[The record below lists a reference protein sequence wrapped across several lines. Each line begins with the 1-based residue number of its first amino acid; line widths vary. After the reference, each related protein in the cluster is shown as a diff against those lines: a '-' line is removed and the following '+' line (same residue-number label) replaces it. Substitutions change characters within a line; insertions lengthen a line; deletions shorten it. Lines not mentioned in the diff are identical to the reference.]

1 MENIKHKHREGVQL
15 FVNKELELEVRTVEI
30 NGEGWLVGK
39 DVAEVLGY
47 SNSSDALKTHVDEE
61 DKKKIAFSDYPQF
74 GNKGA
79 ILINESGLYSLVLSS
94 KLPGAKKIKRWITSE
109 VLPSIRKHG
118 MYATDELLDNP
129 DLLIAAATKLK
140 EERAARLEA
149 EKKVENLTLINAQ
162 QNQRIGELQPKATYY
177 DLILQNNSLLAISA
191 IAKDYGMSGQ
201 SLNKKLHELEVQYRL
216 GEQWLLYAKYHGKG
230 YTFSKTQN
238 YSRNDGSQGSKL
250 HTYWTQKGRLFIY
263 DLLKQNDILPLIER
277 EESEV
282 I

>member
-1 MENIKHKHREGVQL
+1 MGSIKHKHKEGVQL
-15 FVNKELELEVRTVEI
+15 FVNKELELEVRAVEI

-47 SNSSDALKTHVDEE
+47 SNSRDALSNHVDDE
-61 DKKKIAFSDYPQF
+61 DKASV
-74 GNKGA
+74 A
-79 ILINESGLYSLVLSS
+79 IYDGRQNRNMTIINESGLYSLVLSS
-94 KLPGAKKIKRWITSE
+94 KLPGAKKFKRWVTSD

-149 EKKVENLTLINAQ
+149 EKKVKSLTLINAQ
-162 QNQRIGELQPKATYY
+162 QNQMIGELQPKATYY
-177 DLILQNNSLLAISA
+177 DLILQNNSLLAISV
-191 IAKDYGMSGQ
+191 IAKDYGMSGT
-201 SLNKKLHELEVQYRL
+201 SLNKKLHEFGVQYKL
-216 GEQWLLYAKYHGKG
+216 GEQWLLYAKYHDKG
-230 YTFSKTQN
+230 YTSSKTQN
-238 YSRNDGSQGSKL
+238 YSRPDGSQGSKL

-263 DLLKQNDILPLIER
+263 ELLKQNDILPLIER
-277 EESEV
+277 VENEV